1 MESTCK
7 DWKFSGV
14 VDGCLEGLTKVM
26 IDSLG
31 EQSRGLAKSVLQ
43 GRIKEQGW
51 LAPVTEG
58 VRERQIG
65 RAHV

>member
-1 MESTCK
+1 MY
-7 DWKFSGV
+7 V
-14 VDGCLEGLTKVM
+14 LEGLTKVM

-58 VRERQIG
+58 VRERL
-65 RAHV
+65 

>member
-14 VDGCLEGLTKVM
+14 VDVCLDGLAKVM

-58 VRERQIG
+58 VRERL
-65 RAHV
+65 

>member
-31 EQSRGLAKSVLQ
+31 EQSRGLAKSV
-43 GRIKEQGW
+43 
-51 LAPVTEG
+51 A
-58 VRERQIG
+58 REDKRTG
-65 RAHV
+65 MASSCH